1 LDFSGFRSAKVPY
14 KAHAKR
20 SSGPPPIFHS
30 SLETN
35 ICHPNVESPCRRERS
50 EMKVT
55 LVNPPYPP
63 SVHSHPAFI
72 PLGIAYLGAVAEKE
86 GHEVTVIDCQ
96 AEKLNYEAFRERIN
110 RTPSDLV
117 GVTSTT
123 LLYKSAMQ
131 LITIAKQAHPQAV
144 TMLGGSHGTFWDEN
158 ALNEYPSLDIVVRRE
173 GETTFIELLS
183 KLQTKTSLNSV
194 LGITFRNQEGKIV
207 RNPDRPFLEDLDAL
221 PFPAHHL
228 LPLDALKRMGK
239 VLFPLITS
247 RGCVF
252 WCDFCSTVRMFGRGY
267 RWRSPKNVV
276 DEMEMIH
283 NKYGVNEFTFY
294 DDAFTVN
301 RDRALKICEELH
313 TRKLE
318 LTWDCGTRVDM
329 VDRELLKIMYDAG
342 CIAVWLGVESGSEII
357 LDAMNKGIKLDQTRL
372 AYKTA
377 HEVGLMTIANVVLGF
392 PGETE
397 QTAKQTINFVKELNP
412 DHVGFYV
419 ATPYPGTPLYEQVK
433 KNGWLRVTDFDKYD
447 TAGPTFE
454 TPWLT
459 MKQLADIRYKAYQ
472 DFYLRL
478 GYVLKMMRR
487 GGTYGISAVKTSA
500 AYALRA
506 IHIKLS

>member
-1 LDFSGFRSAKVPY
+1 
-14 KAHAKR
+14 
-20 SSGPPPIFHS
+20 
-30 SLETN
+30 
-35 ICHPNVESPCRRERS
+35 
-50 EMKVT
+50 MQVT

-63 SVHSHPAFI
+63 AVHSHPPFI
-72 PLGIAYLGAVAEKE
+72 PLGLAYLGSVAEKE
-86 GHEVTVIDCQ
+86 GHHVTVIDCQ
-96 AEKLNYEAFRERIN
+96 AEKLTYEAFRERVT
-110 RTPSDLV
+110 RTPSDVV
-117 GVTSTT
+117 GVTATT
-123 LLYKSAMQ
+123 LLYKSAMK
-131 LITIAKQAHPQAV
+131 LISIAKQEQPQAI
-144 TMLGGSHGTFWDEN
+144 TMLGGSHGTFWDTN
-158 ALNEYPSLDIVVRRE
+158 ALNEYPSLDMVVRKE
-173 GETTFIELLS
+173 GEITFIELLN
-183 KLQTKTSLNSV
+183 KLQTKASLKNV
-194 LGITFRNQEGKIV
+194 LGITFRSEKDKIV
-207 RNPDRPFLEDLDAL
+207 RTEDRPFLEDLDSL

-283 NKYGVNEFTFY
+283 DNYGTSQFTFY

-301 RDRALKICEELH
+301 RERAIKICEELH
-313 TRKLE
+313 ARKLD
-318 LTWDCGTRVDM
+318 LVWDCGTRVDM
-329 VDRELLKIMYDAG
+329 VDRELLKTMHDAG
-342 CIAVWLGVESGSEII
+342 CIAVWLGVESGSEVI
-357 LDAMNKGIKLDQTRL
+357 LDAMNKGIKLEQTRR

-377 HEVGLMTIANVVLGF
+377 HEVGLMTIANVVIGF

-397 QTAKQTINFVKELNP
+397 QTAKATINFVKELNP
-412 DHVGFYV
+412 DDVGFYV
-419 ATPYPGTPLYEQVK
+419 ATPYPGTPMYEQVK

-459 MKQLADIRYKAYQ
+459 MDKLSEIRYKAYQ

-506 IHIKLS
+506 MHIKLS